1 MSYFYLNK
9 SVNQASAVASAAS
22 YGKDCI
28 ITASG
33 SVLRQFKYQLP
44 GGSLEQTGEHVL
56 SRHVLYI
63 HCYGSNLYVLYK
75 DFSMELLSMKD
86 AFKVVQCA
94 SIKDNFAQP
103 MCDPVFRSS
112 GNLLLMMVY
121 KRKLV
126 VVDMSKKLKIN
137 TIDMR
142 LPIVHDFEYQNG
154 RLYVLNQTLLHDFQ
168 MVTYV
173 LDQKNFTIPEHGE
186 VLAFSKVT
194 TKFVA
199 VIKDHVIVVS
209 SGQLTVCTWNKIQ
222 FSLPFSECVY
232 CSSVIKASDAAQ
244 ILMVTRSG
252 SVKLLRDFND
262 QRKAAIVNVDG
273 HVPIGK
279 FMIPLADDQSF
290 FIASWVQDSSI
301 IRLEED
307 LKAVQITSALVNVGP
322 IIEQQLVLQ
331 NGSRPLLVASC
342 NWGSPQHLAVMS
354 YGSQVKEVAQID
366 LEYLQ
371 SAYSLIDPET
381 KESQYLVLSFIEET
395 KFIRLDVEG
404 FESGEASLEVVD
416 IDGFQ
421 SQKSSTLSAKSFADG
436 QLWVQVTSECMVVV
450 SAVDKRLRFIWYA
463 DQGAQIMHA
472 CGNETNLALALS
484 DGRIL
489 IFHIQPDKY
498 HLATSMDKG
507 SQISSLSVHKNYMVI
522 SRWDRGLVELYN
534 INDVSQ
540 PVWRKEFGDQQ
551 VVRHSILC
559 QLKEEG
565 PVLCFLSL
573 NDTVYQYQLNLE
585 SYQLE
590 QEKAL
595 KFDSG
600 AVKFAAIEQGVVAYG
615 SSSSVLIQCQDDKLS
630 YSRLNYDPIH
640 AICNFSNKIYPGASF
655 MYTQK
660 TSADAID
667 AQTIENDTSP
677 PVSVGSGVITCI
689 QSGSDQLNIQRYT
702 VEYDVISSVC
712 PQNSPFQFIITMCG
726 KLVVLD
732 YVNGGKVVCSHQFAD
747 SQVLDCV
754 SVIKEAAAG
763 EVLIAV
769 GTEVSQVEQHL
780 LESSFGHIYV
790 VQFKTQKLSV
800 VSSLKVNGAVRC
812 LRAIN
817 DQRLVAGVNSR
828 LLLIEIAAQSGK
840 QESITMKT
848 IGQYKGSS
856 MIINLDICQS
866 EYVLVGD
873 MIKSVTIL
881 KYNQEKDTL
890 DLVAQ
895 DYNKLWTTCC
905 VFLDASNV
913 CVATEDGMIIFMELE
928 QDSATKKNNLVYKS
942 AFMTGEV
949 INTLQAGSLGSNFT
963 ASMEQP
969 VAAAASDE
977 KSAQPPRSVIYSC
990 ASGAIGELRSLD
1002 SDQYSLLSML
1012 CLCLVKNKFADPGQ
1026 QLPQEFIK
1034 LMKYGIDEL
1043 TGIVDLLTLKQ
1054 FQSLAVK
1061 QKEKI
1066 VKEIN
1071 QMRTKKYLPS
1081 SVTLQ
1086 QVESAL
1092 QQVADL

>member
-9 SVNQASAVASAAS
+9 SVNQASAVVSAAL

-44 GGSLEQTGEHVL
+44 GGSLDQTGEHVL
-56 SRHVLYI
+56 SKHVLYI

-75 DFSMELLSMKD
+75 DFTMELLSIKD
-86 AFKVVQCA
+86 AFKVVQSA
-94 SIKDNFAQP
+94 SIQDNFAQP
-103 MCDPVFRSS
+103 MRDPVFRSS
-112 GNLLLMMVY
+112 GNLLLIMVY

-126 VVDMSKKLKIN
+126 VIDMSKQLKMN
-137 TIDMR
+137 TIEMR
-142 LPIVHDFEYQNG
+142 LPIVHDFEYQNE
-154 RLYVLNQTLLHDFQ
+154 RLYVLNQTLLHDYQ

-173 LDQKNFTIPEHGE
+173 LDQKNFTIPAHGE

-199 VIKDHVIVVS
+199 VIKDYVFVAS
-209 SGQLTVCTWNKIQ
+209 AGQLIVCTWNKIQ
-222 FSLPFSECVY
+222 FSLPYSEGVY
-232 CSSVIKASDAAQ
+232 CSSVIQANDAAQ
-244 ILMVTRSG
+244 IVMVTRSG
-252 SVKLLRDFND
+252 SVKLLRDVND
-262 QRKAAIVNVDG
+262 ERKAAIVNVDG
-273 HVPIGK
+273 HVPISK
-279 FMIPLADDQSF
+279 FMIPLGDEQSF

-307 LKAVQITSALVNVGP
+307 LKVVQITSALVNVGP

-331 NGSRPLLVASC
+331 NRSRPLLVASC

-354 YGSQVKEVAQID
+354 FGSQVKEVAQID

-371 SAYSLIDPET
+371 SAFSLIDPET

-395 KFIRLDVEG
+395 KFIRLDVEDSA
-404 FESGEASLEVVD
+404 SGEASLEVVD

-421 SQKSSTLSAKSFADG
+421 SQKSSTLFAKSFADG

-463 DQGAQIMHA
+463 DQGAKIMHA
-472 CGNETNLALALS
+472 CGNETYLALALS

-507 SQISSLSVHKNYMVI
+507 FQISSLYVHKDYMII
-522 SRWDRGLVELYN
+522 SRWDRGLLELFH
-534 INDVSQ
+534 IKDIQQ

-585 SYQLE
+585 SHQME
-590 QEKAL
+590 QEKPL

-600 AVKFAAIEQGVVAYG
+600 AVQFAAIEQGVVAYG
-615 SSSSVLIQCQDDKLS
+615 GSSSVLIQYQDEKLS
-630 YSRLNYDPIH
+630 YSRLNYDPVH
-640 AICNFSNKIYPGASF
+640 AICNFSNQIYPGASF

-660 TSADAID
+660 TSADFN
-667 AQTIENDTSP
+667 AQTTEKDALP
-677 PVSVGSGVITCI
+677 PASVGSGVITSI
-689 QSGSDQLNIQRYT
+689 QSGSYQLNIQRYP
-702 VEYDVISSVC
+702 VHYDVISSAC
-712 PQNSPFQFIITMCG
+712 AQNSPFQFIITMCG

-732 YVNGGKVVCSHQFAD
+732 YLNGGKLVCSHQFAD

-790 VQFKTQKLSV
+790 VQFKNKKLSLL
-800 VSSLKVNGAVRC
+800 SSLKVNGAVRSV
-812 LRAIN
+812 RAIN

-828 LLLIEIAAQSGK
+828 LLLIEMSAQSGK
-840 QESITMKT
+840 QQSITMKT

-905 VFLDASNV
+905 VFLDAMNV
-913 CVATEDGMIIFMELE
+913 CVATEDGMIIFMEVE

-949 INTLQAGSLGSNFT
+949 VNTLQAGSLGSNFV
-963 ASMEQP
+963 ASIEQP
-969 VAAAASDE
+969 AAATASDE

-990 ASGAIGELRSLD
+990 ASGAISELRSLD
-1002 SDQYSLLSML
+1002 SDHYSLLSML

-1054 FQSLAVK
+1054 FQSLTMK

-1066 VKEIN
+1066 VEEIN
-1071 QMRTKKYLPS
+1071 QIRTKKYLPS

-1086 QVESAL
+1086 QVESVL